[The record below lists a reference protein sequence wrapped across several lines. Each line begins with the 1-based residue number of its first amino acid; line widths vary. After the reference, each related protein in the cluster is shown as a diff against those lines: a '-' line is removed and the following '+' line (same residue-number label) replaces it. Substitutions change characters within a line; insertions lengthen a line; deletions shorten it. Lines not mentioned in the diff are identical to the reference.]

1 MSIDSMPHVSPV
13 SPSGMPVGVPDLQ
26 AGDRLTRAEF
36 ERRYEAMPENVKAE
50 LIEGVVYIMS
60 SPVSFGNHGSPHA
73 KVMTW
78 MGVYAS
84 QTAGTDAG
92 DNSTVRLDEDN
103 EPQPDGLLR
112 IVDACGGQSRI
123 VEKGY
128 LEGSAELMAEISS
141 SSASYDLHDKRNAY
155 RRNKVLEY
163 LVWRVRDRAIDWFV
177 WREGRYERLAPDA
190 NGWYKSEVFPGLW
203 LDPAAL
209 LAGDMGRVLQVL
221 QQGLASP
228 EHSAFVS
235 KLEAARGQSK
245 QV

>member
-1 MSIDSMPHVSPV
+1 
-13 SPSGMPVGVPDLQ
+13 
-26 AGDRLTRAEF
+26 
-36 ERRYEAMPENVKAE
+36 
-50 LIEGVVYIMS
+50 MS
-60 SPVSFGNHGSPHA
+60 SPVSIEWHGSPHA

-78 MGVYAS
+78 MGTYAS
-84 QTAGTDAG
+84 QTPGTDSA

-112 IVDACGGQSRI
+112 ILEAYGGQSRI

-163 LVWRVRDRAIDWFV
+163 VVWRVRDRAIDWFA
-177 WREGRYERLAPDA
+177 WREGRYERLSPDA

-203 LDPAAL
+203 LDAVAML
-209 LAGDMGRVLQVL
+209 EINMAQVLRVL

-228 EHSAFVS
+228 EHAAFVA
-235 KLEAARGQSK
+235 KLEAARQNK
-245 QV
+245 